1 MLQSLC
7 YGTKLTLSEA
17 AKRLECYRGLLYA
30 DPQPSP
36 LEPPGDLSQLSEFH
50 VSMSDFG
57 KHVQF
62 WFFGIRNLS
71 FKRTEINDAFIA
83 LILQSFTMDMQI
95 LPYVWFYNHIVDHRD
110 RHPSRKAER
119 PHKSTEGSVQKRMP
133 CLQSQL
139 WVSNQSGS
147 SVSSFKRWATKL
159 RVKHWRV

>member
-110 RHPSRKAER
+110 RHPSRKASQVNRGLCTKENA
-119 PHKSTEGSVQKRMP
+119 KSAKSA
-133 CLQSQL
+133 L
-139 WVSNQSGS
+139 
-147 SVSSFKRWATKL
+147 SFKPIWVIRIIFQAL
-159 RVKHWRV
+159 GN